1 MAANV
6 VSGSGDSNKMLGRE
20 LPMFIIDAFSGEP
33 FSGNPAAVC
42 LVGDEDLSDE
52 IKQKIAAEMNLS
64 ETAFIR
70 ALSPADDFD
79 KACRFGLRWWTP
91 TNEVNLCGHATM
103 ASAAALF
110 NIVGNGSP
118 QLEFETRSGT
128 LIAKKQDECITID
141 LPLNPCT
148 EEDPSSISDLI
159 KATLGDI
166 EPQDVQYAPGA
177 NKDLLLRV
185 PDSMTRATLE
195 SLKPDTTTMMKVH
208 NTGRI
213 MGVILTLKGSKEN
226 GAVDAHGKVYDFI
239 SRYFAPW
246 NGIPEDPF
254 TGAAH
259 TVLSPYWSEKLG
271 KKQMYA
277 RQCSARGGDVNI
289 NVRNDGRVDLS
300 GKATTVMQGKIFV

>member
-159 KATLGDI
+159 KVVLGSI
-166 EPQDVQYAPGA
+166 KPQETYFSE
-177 NKDLLLRV
+177 KTHKLLLRL
-185 PDSMTRATLE
+185 PDDCTRATLE

>member
-185 PDSMTRATLE
+185 PDSMTRE
-195 SLKPDTTTMMKVH
+195 SFEKIQPDTAALMKAYGKQ
-208 NTGRI
+208 TYIG
-213 MGVILTLKGSKEN
+213 GVIITLKGHQKMEQWITV
-226 GAVDAHGKVYDFI
+226 ARRTI
-239 SRYFAPW
+239 SSRDILTRGTESQKTQSQVLLILYCLHIGLKNWEKNKCMHASVLHVEVTSTSTFAMMGEW
-246 NGIPEDPF
+246 
-254 TGAAH
+254 TYQA
-259 TVLSPYWSEKLG
+259 
-271 KKQMYA
+271 KQ
-277 RQCSARGGDVNI
+277 Q
-289 NVRNDGRVDLS
+289 
-300 GKATTVMQGKIFV
+300 Q